1 MRRSAY
7 VKRRTMPSVVLSIL
21 VPLVAVEAWA
31 EQYLITTVAGGGLPP
46 TPVRAVDVS
55 LGLFTWAV
63 TVDTSGNLYFTANN
77 CVFRMDRLG
86 VLTRV
91 AGASPEHGFSG
102 DGGQATSALLNM
114 PEGVAVDSAGNVYI
128 ADTGNARIRKVTP
141 DGMIATIAGGG
152 SNPLGDGG
160 PATGTSLNYPGG
172 VAVDV
177 AANLYIADVYNN
189 RVRKVTPDGTIATVA
204 GNGIGAYS
212 GDGGP
217 ATMAS
222 LYAPED
228 VAVDKA
234 GNLYIADAGNNRV
247 RKVATDGTI
256 VTVAGN
262 GDSGSSG
269 DGGPAT
275 GAAVEP
281 HGVALDP
288 AGNLYIADL
297 ANCRIREV
305 GIGGTMTTIA
315 GTGTPGYSGDGGPA
329 TSAAITF
336 PAGVAVD
343 RAGNVYITDFG
354 NERVRKVTANGT
366 IVTVAGNGT
375 FGGSAGDGGAAVN
388 AEFDYPRG
396 VAVDTAG
403 NLFFADEE
411 NNRIRE
417 MATDGTIATVA
428 GSGSQGYSGDGGLAI
443 AAALYD
449 PSGVAVDA
457 ENNIYIADDGNGRIR
472 KIIPNGQ
479 ITTVAGTGSFGFGG
493 DGGPAT
499 KATFSGPIAVAV
511 DLAGNL
517 YIADAGNGRIRR
529 VALDGTITTVA
540 GTGADSGDLGDGG
553 LAINARLSA
562 PNGVAVDPAGNLYIA
577 DTGDSRIRRVA
588 TDGTITTVA
597 GNGVTFAYSGDGG
610 LAINASITYPFGV
623 AVDAAANIYFPD
635 IFWVRKVDA
644 NGIITTLGL

>member
-1 MRRSAY
+1 MA
-7 VKRRTMPSVVLSIL
+7 T
-21 VPLVAVEAWA
+21 
-31 EQYLITTVAGGGLPP
+31 AGLRATAGLE
-46 TPVRAVDVS
+46 
-55 LGLFTWAV
+55 L
-63 TVDTSGNLYFTANN
+63 
-77 CVFRMDRLG
+77 
-86 VLTRV
+86 
-91 AGASPEHGFSG
+91 
-102 DGGQATSALLNM
+102 
-114 PEGVAVDSAGNVYI
+114 
-128 ADTGNARIRKVTP
+128 
-141 DGMIATIAGGG
+141 
-152 SNPLGDGG
+152 
-160 PATGTSLNYPGG
+160 
-172 VAVDV
+172 
-177 AANLYIADVYNN
+177 
-189 RVRKVTPDGTIATVA
+189 
-204 GNGIGAYS
+204 
-212 GDGGP
+212 
-217 ATMAS
+217 
-222 LYAPED
+222 
-228 VAVDKA
+228 
-234 GNLYIADAGNNRV
+234 
-247 RKVATDGTI
+247 
-256 VTVAGN
+256 
-262 GDSGSSG
+262 
-269 DGGPAT
+269 

-375 FGGSAGDGGAAVN
+375 FGGSAGDGGVAVN

-428 GSGSQGYSGDGGLAI
+428 GSGSQGYSGDGGLAV
-443 AAALYD
+443 AAALDD

-472 KIIPNGQ
+472 KITPNGQ

-644 NGIITTLGL
+644 NGIITTLAGGGASYSGDGGPAINAELWEPFGVAVDTAGDVYVADAATDSVRLLVPEGAHAALSIDITHQGSFKAGQAEAVYSIMVTNLLDAGPTNGATTVREIVPEGLSLRTIGGTGWNCGLETCTRNDALPGGASYPPITVMVGIDPRASCQVLNQATVFGGGSVAGLAAAI